1 MTAPIRILPEL
12 TPENT
17 PFWTGGERGE
27 LMIVHCDACDHAI
40 HPPEVICPVCL
51 SRSVT
56 PRAASGT
63 GIIHSYTVNH
73 QPWLP
78 NLPVPY
84 ILAVV
89 DLDNEPGVRLT
100 AELLDVQPD
109 SVGIGQKVKVA
120 FLPVE
125 DVWIPQ
131 FHRVAA

>member
-1 MTAPIRILPEL
+1 MNAPTRILPEL

-17 PFWTGGERGE
+17 PFWAGGERGE

-40 HPPEVICPVCL
+40 HPPELICPVCL
-51 SRSVT
+51 SRNVT

-73 QPWLP
+73 QAWLP

-84 ILAVV
+84 VLAVV
-89 DLDNEPGVRLT
+89 DLDGEPGVRLT
-100 AELLDVQPD
+100 AELLDVEPD
-109 SVGIGQKVKVA
+109 SVGIGQKVKVS

-131 FHRVAA
+131 FHRLAA